1 MGNCIV
7 TIGVVALLGMPVD
20 NRLLAPAA
28 VVTLGC
34 CISTAGGINFSFL
47 GFVLCMSAN
56 ICSSLKVS
64 LLQKIL
70 TGEME
75 EKFDPCAL
83 LFWASA
89 PMIAVMLAW
98 SLVTEGLEPYR
109 AIGARSSSDVQG
121 LFLAILVPCVNG
133 SVLTVSQFFV
143 TKDLGAVGMQVVG
156 QAKMILTV
164 LGGMVFFGEAFF
176 QFEVIGVVLVLI
188 GVCFF
193 SRTDQAI
200 KEEKAKSAERLNSK
214 TCLEEKSEASAD
226 DDMSVSTSTKDTDEV
241 SS

>member
-1 MGNCIV
+1 LCFPSWALCW
-7 TIGVVALLGMPVD
+7 VVL
-20 NRLLAPAA
+20 
-28 VVTLGC
+28 
-34 CISTAGGINFSFL
+34 SFL
-47 GFVLCMSAN
+47 GLVLFCEIA
-56 ICSSLKVS
+56 SSVKVS
-64 LLQKIL
+64 LQQKIL

-109 AIGARSSSDVQG
+109 AIGARSSSAVHG
-121 LFLAILVPCVNG
+121 LFLAILVSFVNG
-133 SVLTVSQFFV
+133 AILTVSQFSV
-143 TKDLGAVGMQVVG
+143 TKDLGAVGVQVVG

-164 LGGMVFFGEAFF
+164 LGGMVFFGEAFS
-176 QFEVIGVVLVLI
+176 QFEAIGFVLVLI

-200 KEEKAKSAERLNSK
+200 KEEKAKSEERLNSK
-214 TCLEEKSEASAD
+214 ICLEEKSEASAD
-226 DDMSVSTSTKDTDEV
+226 DGVSVSTSTPDTDDV